1 MSVLLNYPQ
10 SQHCH
15 DKNQQVS
22 LNLLENVDS
31 SALSHYLSIS
41 SMNVEQIIK

>member
-10 SQHCH
+10 SQHFS
-15 DKNQQVS
+15 DKNQQVT

-31 SALSHYLSIS
+31 SALSHYLSIYS
-41 SMNVEQIIK
+41 RNVEHIIK